1 MEGTTGKTGE
11 APLHGMAAILS
22 AAAFS
27 VFAALSGA
35 AAVAQTFPVK
45 PIRLI
50 VPFPPGGPTDI
61 FGRVLGNQLSQGLGQ
76 PLLVE
81 NRPGAGGTIGAE
93 AAAKSAG
100 DGYTLFFGTSGTHGS
115 APSFFP
121 KLGYDPVKSFAPISL
136 LIDAPVLV
144 AVNASVP
151 ANSLRELINL
161 AKSKPGQL
169 SYGSGNIAGNVIG
182 ETFKNMAGVDLLH
195 VPYKGAAPAATDL
208 LAGRVQMMFDL
219 HTTFQAYLGGGKIKA
234 LAVIGPKRLA
244 RLPDVPTSAE
254 AGLPGFEFSVWFGLF
269 TPAGVPSDVL
279 QRLNAEVQKALA
291 TREVRDAFAKQ
302 GMEPAGSSPEQ
313 LAAIVTADIA
323 KWSRAVKASG
333 AKID

>member
-1 MEGTTGKTGE
+1 
-11 APLHGMAAILS
+11 MAAVLS

-27 VFAALSGA
+27 VLAAFAGA
-35 AAVAQTFPVK
+35 AAVAQSFPVK
-45 PIRLI
+45 PIKLI

-76 PLLVE
+76 PVLVE
-81 NRPGAGGTIGAE
+81 NRPGAGGIIGAE

-100 DGYTLFFGTSGTHGS
+100 DGYTLFFGTSSTHGS
-115 APSFFP
+115 APSLYP
-121 KLGYDPVKSFAPISL
+121 KLGYDPIKSFVPISL
-136 LIDAPVLV
+136 LINAPILV

-151 ANSLRELINL
+151 ANSLKELISF
-161 AKSKPGQL
+161 AKSKPGEL
-169 SYGSGNIAGNVIG
+169 SYGSGNIAGNVVG
-182 ETFKNMAGVDLLH
+182 ETFKKIAGIDLLH

-208 LAGRVQMMFDL
+208 LAGRVQVMFDL

-234 LAVIGPKRLA
+234 LAVTGPKRLA
-244 RLPDVPTSAE
+244 RLPDVPTAAE
-254 AGLPGFEFSVWFGLF
+254 AGLPGFEFSVWFALF
-269 TPAGVPSDVL
+269 APAGVPNDVMR
-279 QRLNAEVQKALA
+279 RLNAEVQKALA
-291 TREVRDAFAKQ
+291 SREVQDAFAKQ

-313 LAAIVTADIA
+313 LAALVAEEIP

>member
-1 MEGTTGKTGE
+1 
-11 APLHGMAAILS
+11 
-22 AAAFS
+22 
-27 VFAALSGA
+27 
-35 AAVAQTFPVK
+35 
-45 PIRLI
+45 
-50 VPFPPGGPTDI
+50 
-61 FGRVLGNQLSQGLGQ
+61 
-76 PLLVE
+76 
-81 NRPGAGGTIGAE
+81 
-93 AAAKSAG
+93 
-100 DGYTLFFGTSGTHGS
+100 
-115 APSFFP
+115 
-121 KLGYDPVKSFAPISL
+121 
-136 LIDAPVLV
+136 
-144 AVNASVP
+144 
-151 ANSLRELINL
+151 
-161 AKSKPGQL
+161 
-169 SYGSGNIAGNVIG
+169 
-182 ETFKNMAGVDLLH
+182 MAGVALLH
-195 VPYKGAAPAATDL
+195 APYKGAAPAATDL
-208 LAGRVQMMFDL
+208 LAGRVQAMFDL